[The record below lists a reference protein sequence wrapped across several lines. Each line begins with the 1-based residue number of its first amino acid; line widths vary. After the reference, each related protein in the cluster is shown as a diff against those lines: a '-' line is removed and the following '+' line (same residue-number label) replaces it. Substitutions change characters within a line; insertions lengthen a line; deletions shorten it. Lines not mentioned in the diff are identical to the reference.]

1 MAEMETIKE
10 TVTIIDSKF
19 QYLTDGI
26 AKLNKKAKKLGCEPL
41 ILTAD
46 TDSVVQVY
54 EMKGGKIVKGGDITR
69 YRKDRVKRTWF
80 EFDVTLEYKIPII
93 DGWEL
98 VSTFDITPRVP
109 IMDSHGEIMKNKM
122 GDTVYG
128 DPLVFT
134 STVPGKVLPAIFQK
148 KNEIHCDH
156 CGHKRFRTHS
166 MLMLNEGLEQYK
178 EIGSTCVKDFFG
190 HSPAGLLWMAQINF
204 QDIVSEIEEDFYSE
218 SGYSVSS
225 LDIDAVMMFTAMAI
239 RLDGWVSRGYARD
252 YDKTPTSD
260 MMFFYMDPP
269 KSWMGEREPS
279 DDDKLIAKNTIAHFT
294 ELDPGD
300 NDYLANCCKVVK
312 LGYVPFKMVGVACSM
327 IATYKKAWLD
337 RKEREDRPESNW
349 VSEVKGK
356 VEAKVE
362 CVFSK
367 ELASDWGVSVLYIF
381 IEEVTGNKF
390 ITYYSGSKWVVY
402 QGDKMTL
409 KGTVKSHGL
418 FKDEKYTKLTR
429 CSVLNVVKCK
439 EEDNED
445 A

>member
-10 TVTIIDSKF
+10 TVTIIDSRF
-19 QYLTDGI
+19 QQLTDGI
-26 AKLNKKAKKLGCEPL
+26 AKINKKAKKLGCDPL

-69 YRKDRVKRTWF
+69 YRKDHVKRTWF

-93 DGWEL
+93 NGWEL
-98 VSTFDITPRVP
+98 ISTFDITPRIPVV
-109 IMDSHGEIMKNKM
+109 DANGEVEKDLDGN
-122 GDTVYG
+122 TVYG
-128 DPLVFT
+128 ECLVFT
-134 STVPGKVLPAIFQK
+134 STVPGKELPAIFQNK
-148 KNEIHCDH
+148 SEIHCDH
-156 CGHKRFRTHS
+156 CGHRRFRTHS
-166 MLMLNEGLEQYK
+166 MLMRNVESGEFK
-178 EIGSTCVKDFFG
+178 EIGSTCIKDFFG
-190 HSPAGLLWMAQINF
+190 HSPAALLWMAQINF
-204 QDIVSEIEEDFYSE
+204 QDIVNEIEFEDFF
-218 SGYSVSS
+218 GDGGGASS

-239 RLDGWVSRGYARD
+239 RLDGWTSRGNAYK

-269 KSWMGEREPS
+269 NSWRGERSPS
-279 DDDKLIAKNTIAHFT
+279 DDDRRIAKETIEYFT
-294 ELDPGD
+294 ELNPMD

-312 LGYVPFKMVGVACSM
+312 LGHVPLKMVGVACSM

-337 RKEREDRPESNW
+337 RKKREERPESDW
-349 VSEVKGK
+349 VGKVGDK

-381 IEEVTGNKF
+381 FEEGTGNKL

-402 QGDKMTL
+402 QGDTMTI
-409 KGTVKSHGL
+409 KGTVKSHDLYDGQ
-418 FKDEKYTKLTR
+418 KSTKLTR
-429 CSVLNVVKCK
+429 CSVSNVK
-439 EEDNED
+439 EFSGDKND